1 MPQGS
6 ILGPTLSNLFFNDL
20 LLFILTESVHN
31 FADNNSLSNIAKTI
45 DSLKQTLE
53 SECKVSIKWFHEN
66 KMNVNPDK
74 FQAIVLDKCRSNNTE
89 VKFIIG
95 SEKIQAVPSVDILGI
110 TIDDKL
116 NFNLHIDKICL
127 KSANQLNALVRL
139 KRFLGN
145 EERKVLINSFVL
157 SNFNYCPLVW
167 MLTNAKSVHKIEA
180 IQKRALRKV
189 PTKVY

>member
-1 MPQGS
+1 M
-6 ILGPTLSNLFFNDL
+6 T
-20 LLFILTESVHN
+20 
-31 FADNNSLSNIAKTI
+31 
-45 DSLKQTLE
+45 
-53 SECKVSIKWFHEN
+53 
-66 KMNVNPDK
+66 
-74 FQAIVLDKCRSNNTE
+74 QAILLEQRKTSNTE

-95 SEKIQAVPSVDILGI
+95 SEQIQAVPSVDILGI

-157 SNFNYCPLVW
+157 SNFNYCPLV
-167 MLTNAKSVHKIEA
+167 
-180 IQKRALRKV
+180 
-189 PTKVY
+189 

>member
-1 MPQGS
+1 MRINNGKSSLQNIILGVPQGS
-6 ILGPTLSNLFFNDL
+6 IVGRTLFNLFFNDF
-20 LLFILTESVHN
+20 LLFILIASVHN
-31 FADNNSLSNIAKTI
+31 LADDNSLSNIAETI

-53 SECKVSIKWFHEN
+53 SECKVAINWFHEN
-66 KMNVNPDK
+66 KMIVNPDK
-74 FQAIVLDKCRSNNTE
+74 FQAVVLDKRTSNNTE
-89 VKFIIG
+89 VKCITG
-95 SEKIQAVPSVDILGI
+95 SEQIQAVPSVDVLGM

-145 EERKVLINSFVL
+145 EERKFLINSFVL

-167 MLTNAKSVHKIEA
+167 VC
-180 IQKRALRKV
+180 
-189 PTKVY
+189 